1 MSAMEHFHQ
10 GDYQR
15 ATIKFRQ
22 LIDYDKTDARAWNG
36 LGMCQVRLHD
46 YHEAHASFLNAIRF
60 DPDNQIY
67 LKNLHELMV
76 TYLNDDDRKT
86 ESPVPVTG
94 KINRNDIFRFIRNAP
109 CLCIG
114 CILLIMYASLLLLDM
129 AAIYPT
135 VHIIGVCGLIFIL
148 FYIDTSLLKYLTRMG
163 VKNAHLFAIFI
174 LFAGMVCL
182 MILLITLPG
191 PGPATTPANLQK
203 IQPSPLIT
211 PYMPATA
218 VQTSHQ
224 IPAAMPDPGKERNPS
239 DSFGIQC
246 TKPDASFEY
255 EVISTDPYQVRFYLA
270 HNGTPSVPVEMVWDF
285 GSRTNGTGIE
295 PNLESPGFSGAYMV
309 NLTIRNECGET
320 DSAIRTIE
328 PVNKSIRL

>member
-86 ESPVPVTG
+86 ESPIPVTG
-94 KINRNDIFRFIRNAP
+94 RINRNDIFRFIRNAP

-129 AAIYPT
+129 AAIYPI

-163 VKNAHLFAIFI
+163 VKNTHLFAIFI
-174 LFAGMVCL
+174 LFAS
-182 MILLITLPG
+182 
-191 PGPATTPANLQK
+191 AER
-203 IQPSPLIT
+203 
-211 PYMPATA
+211 
-218 VQTSHQ
+218 
-224 IPAAMPDPGKERNPS
+224 KE
-239 DSFGIQC
+239 I
-246 TKPDASFEY
+246 
-255 EVISTDPYQVRFYLA
+255 
-270 HNGTPSVPVEMVWDF
+270 
-285 GSRTNGTGIE
+285 
-295 PNLESPGFSGAYMV
+295 
-309 NLTIRNECGET
+309 
-320 DSAIRTIE
+320 
-328 PVNKSIRL
+328 